1 MLFCFGQFFSGRPSI
16 LSIHLKNNISS
27 QQKPSV
33 PSHVHNATCCI
44 FSLGTMMKE
53 FTKTEPQ
60 HRHRS
65 TRSTGGPG
73 LGSVLR
79 LPRGAGRGR
88 GRAAAHGR
96 WTGAGGCGGSARDL
110 GGQSFLLC
118 IMCLLYNCY
127 DYWCC
132 DSVMMF
138 CSMFLFEAVLLFC

>member
-1 MLFCFGQFFSGRPSI
+1 MFTMQHAAF
-16 LSIHLKNNISS
+16 
-27 QQKPSV
+27 
-33 PSHVHNATCCI
+33 

-73 LGSVLR
+73 LGSALR